1 MNNRQI
7 ECFLE
12 AGKRLNFTKAAENLY
27 LPQPAVSR
35 YIASLEDELET
46 KLFIREN
53 SRKVALSDDGKTYF
67 NMFLRFQKE
76 FQNTTELLKS
86 PKPVFRFGYNIGWN
100 ISSFL
105 PTVLQK
111 CREKHPELTITINCF
126 GFQELLDSLLNHKL
140 DAILTLENYPE
151 EHSSV
156 DQERITTIRQVII
169 YAENLL
175 PQGIAQSPT
184 DFYNYDFFI
193 VDDPRIQQL
202 YQRITDQCKPYHFV
216 PKLKTVSNMETV
228 IASVENHLGVA
239 MLDEWGQNI
248 NTPGMRYIDMDSRH
262 PVCLAWNTH
271 TNTTAVQ
278 ILKAEL
284 LHHFNKNS

>member
-1 MNNRQI
+1 MFFRS
-7 ECFLE
+7 
-12 AGKRLNFTKAAENLY
+12 GKRLNFTKAAENLY

-175 PQGIAQSPT
+175 PQGIAQSPA